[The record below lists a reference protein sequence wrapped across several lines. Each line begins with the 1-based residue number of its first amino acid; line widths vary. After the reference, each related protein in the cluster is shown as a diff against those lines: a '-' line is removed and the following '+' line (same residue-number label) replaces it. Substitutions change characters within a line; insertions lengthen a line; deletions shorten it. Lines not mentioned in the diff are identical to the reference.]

1 MSDQYYFPPSEK
13 NNMHSH
19 KEPPGHS
26 AETGLSLES
35 SLLPGVTA
43 ETVASLEEWCRLCLT
58 CSRCSLRKGAS
69 GVVFGEG
76 NPRAHILFV
85 GEGPGGEEDKLGR
98 PFVGAAGQLLDR
110 ILAAAALA
118 REDVYIA
125 NVVKCRPPGNRQPKQ
140 DEIAT
145 CLPLL
150 QRQINLIDPAIIV
163 CMGAVASRTL
173 IRSDFS
179 ITRERGHWHELE
191 DRMLMP
197 TFHPAA
203 LLRDPRKKKAVWEDM
218 QQVIKLYGQIYREE
232 S

>member
-1 MSDQYYFPPSEK
+1 MSDQYSFPPGEK

-19 KEPPGHS
+19 KEPGHS

-35 SLLPGVTA
+35 SLVSGVTGEA
-43 ETVASLEEWCRLCLT
+43 VASLEEWCRLCLT
-58 CSRCSLRKGAS
+58 CSRCSLRKGAN

-191 DRMLMP
+191 ERMLMP